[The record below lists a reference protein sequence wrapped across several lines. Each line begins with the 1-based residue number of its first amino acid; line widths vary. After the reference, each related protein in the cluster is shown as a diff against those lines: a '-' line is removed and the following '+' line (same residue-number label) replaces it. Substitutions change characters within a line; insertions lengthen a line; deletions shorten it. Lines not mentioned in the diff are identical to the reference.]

1 MEEQQDDAGWKAIE
15 SAFTSIYG
23 NQEPKHWGTLIPY
36 SLGGNDPL
44 HGISAYKAVV
54 DGQCHWHLVSF
65 GLTELWAKE
74 SENKEYSGWG
84 FELTMRLS
92 CSASDETPPAWILNF
107 LQNIARYVCQSGWT
121 FSVGDHMNCNG
132 PIALEC
138 PTKIRA
144 FCCVEDADLPAPIQ
158 TPNGTFRFVQIYGI
172 TLAELD
178 EIVAWNTDRVAQ
190 HLRGK
195 DRHLVTVLPR
205 DDFYGDANLKAAILS
220 ASSTEPSST
229 ALLYVSPLSLSTS
242 GLIKK
247 RTRITIGAMTVPS
260 VIRLITKRLGF
271 SKDLRLVS
279 DDWEILLTSSPAS
292 RDDKTPTVQLS
303 SDEQQELITRLQQKA
318 GLYPLSSRLEIEV
331 VRSEIKDR
339 DGKVVSTIG

>member
-1 MEEQQDDAGWKAIE
+1 MEEHEDAGWKAIE
-15 SAFTSIYG
+15 SAFKSIYG
-23 NQEPKHWGTLIPY
+23 DQEPKHWGTLISY
-36 SLGGNDPL
+36 ALGGNDPL

-74 SENKEYSGWG
+74 SDNKAVSGWG

-92 CSASDETPPAWILNF
+92 CSHNDETPPAWILDF
-107 LQNIARYVCQSGWT
+107 LQNIARYVCQSGRT

-144 FCCVEDADLPAPIQ
+144 FSCVEDADFPNPIQ

-178 EIVAWNTDRVAQ
+178 EIVAWNTDQVAK
-190 HLRGK
+190 HLRIK
-195 DRHLVTVLPR
+195 DRHLVTMLSR
-205 DDFYGDANLKAAILS
+205 DDFYGDTNLKAAILA
-220 ASSTEPSST
+220 ASSKEPSST

-247 RTRITIGAMTVPS
+247 RTRIKVGAMTVPS
-260 VIRLITKRLGF
+260 IIQLTKKRLGF
-271 SKDLRLVS
+271 SKDLRLIS
-279 DDWEILLTSSPAS
+279 DELEIILTNDTAS
-292 RDDKTPTVQLS
+292 HDDKTPTVRLS
-303 SDEQQELITRLQQKA
+303 PEEQSELITKLQQKA
-318 GLYPLSSRLEIEV
+318 GLYPLSSKLEIEV

-339 DGKVVSTIG
+339 EGKIVSIVG